1 MFHLRAASA
10 LLAFLVSCGKYSPA
24 QSPDLWRPNPPKIV
38 EILGL
43 NSDKIIL
50 RLELPRTTVKG
61 DQLEVKPSLIC
72 LFQEDNGRSS
82 LANAETAESSQF
94 RVACP
99 LRENFVGSLRI
110 VAEALNLK
118 SQPSEETVFIYN
130 IGNQPEAYISA
141 K

>member
-10 LLAFLVSCGKYSPA
+10 LLTFLFGCGKYSPA

-43 NSDKIIL
+43 NSDRISL
-50 RLELPRTTVKG
+50 RLELPSTTVKG

-72 LFQEDNGRSS
+72 LFQEEDGSTSS
-82 LANAETAESSQF
+82 ANAETADSSQF
-94 RVACP
+94 RVVCP
-99 LRENFVGSLRI
+99 LKQNFVGSLKI

-118 SQPSEETVFIYN
+118 SQPSQETVFIYN
-130 IGNQPEAYISA
+130 IGNQQEAYISA